1 MAASAGKK
9 VGLFDSLAF
18 IVTSWRLG
26 AVSLLS
32 ISSGLPLGLILTGIP
47 AWMTDEKVDIK
58 TIGVIT
64 MAQAPYGLKFLWSP
78 LMDRVVPPWLGRRRG
93 WVVVC
98 QLVLAAATFGLTS
111 QAISPAIGAVAA
123 LSLLISFA
131 SASQDIAYDAYV
143 VEVLHPDEHGPAV
156 GARSALYRLGMWTSG
171 YIVVTAHGLLG
182 WPVTLSILA
191 VIYLLLVPVT
201 IFAPE
206 PSVPPQPPR
215 TLRAAVWEPFVAF
228 LGRPNALVLMG
239 FILIYRL
246 AATMADAL
254 VTPFLLQMGYSD
266 VEVGVGRG
274 SIGLI
279 GTLAGTFVGGS
290 MTTRFGVGRSLWVAG
305 IITAVANLG
314 YVAVAVAPRPAA
326 EVAVHQEG
334 GALWLDSGAEA
345 HLRQGTVVEL
355 LAADR
360 KSVGHAKVVE
370 LAPQRVRLEPEGA
383 QLKAR
388 AELGRYQTNRW
399 VWLLMYAAIALETAT
414 LGIGWGAFGVLLL
427 RLTDKRYSATQYALF
442 SSMVGITR
450 TLAGPAAGVM
460 VDSLGWR
467 DFFFATIP
475 MAIPG
480 LWLLARFS
488 PWGTEPKEAGA
499 EAQEVLPP
507 GPPWPKAVLWLS
519 GLGVTVA
526 GTAAGL
532 SGSALLA
539 AVKHWRAK
547 QAFDFAASL
556 VQIALPKNA
565 SGAVD
570 LISAVAFGL
579 VVGLGTSAFL
589 AARGR
594 RGALPS
600 QGQSP

>member
-1 MAASAGKK
+1 MASPDPKR
-9 VGLFDSLAF
+9 VGLFESISF
-18 IVTSWRLG
+18 IFTSWRLG
-26 AVSLLS
+26 SVTLLS
-32 ISSGLPLGLILTGIP
+32 LSSGLPLGLILTGIP

-78 LMDRVVPPWLGRRRG
+78 LMDRVVPPRLGRRRG
-93 WVVVC
+93 WVLVC

-111 QAISPAIGAVAA
+111 QAISPVIGAVAA
-123 LSLLISFA
+123 LSLLIAFA

-143 VEVLHPDEHGPAV
+143 VEVLHPEEHGPAV
-156 GARSALYRLGMWTSG
+156 GARSAVYRVGMWTSG

-182 WPVTLSILA
+182 WPLTLGILA
-191 VIYLLLVPVT
+191 AIYLALVPVT

-206 PSVPPQPPR
+206 PTTPPQPPR

-228 LGRPNALVLMG
+228 LGRPNALVLIG

-254 VTPFLLQMGYSD
+254 VTPFLLQQGYSD

-274 SIGLI
+274 TVGLI
-279 GTLAGTFVGGS
+279 GTLGGTFLGGA
-290 MTTRFGVGRSLWVAG
+290 MTSRFGVGRSLWLAG

-314 YVAVAVAPRPAA
+314 YVAVAIAPRPSADAVVQA
-326 EVAVHQEG
+326 EGA
-334 GALWLDSGAEA
+334 ALWLAAGSQ
-345 HLRQGTVVEL
+345 QGLVEGKAIDL
-355 LAADR
+355 LAAD
-360 KSVGHAKVVE
+360 KKTVGHAKVAE
-370 LAPQRVRLEPEGA
+370 LQPARARLELDGPA
-383 QLKAR
+383 LKGP
-388 AELGRYQTNRW
+388 AERGRYQTNTW
-399 VWLLMYAAIALETAT
+399 VWLLMYVAIALETAT

-488 PWGTEPKEAGA
+488 PWGTEPKEASQA
-499 EAQEVLPP
+499 APEVLPP
-507 GPPWPKAVLWLS
+507 GPPWPASVIWLA
-519 GLGVTVA
+519 GVGVTLL
-526 GTAAGL
+526 GCAAGL
-532 SGSALLA
+532 TGSALMT
-539 AVKHWRAK
+539 AVKHARAK
-547 QAFDFAASL
+547 GPFDFIESL
-556 VQIALPKNA
+556 RAIALPQTA
-565 SGAVD
+565 AGAVD

-579 VVGLGTSAFL
+579 VVGLGTAAFL

-594 RGALPS
+594 RGVALGP
-600 QGQSP
+600 QAP